1 MKEME
6 NHLKKE
12 LIKVYEMYLNKGT
25 SKEVVE
31 YTRNVYNNYIPA
43 GPLLSEEIMGFVGRL
58 FEIAYPE
65 VNSGIE
71 PPSKEEVKKI
81 IAELKKML

>member
-12 LIKVYEMYLNKGT
+12 LIKIYEMYLNKGT

-43 GPLLSEEIMGFVGRL
+43 GPLLSEEIMDFVVKL
-58 FEIAYPE
+58 FGIAYPDGT
-65 VNSGIE
+65 SGLY
-71 PPSKEEVKKI
+71 PPSKEDVKKI
-81 IAELKKML
+81 IAELKQMP